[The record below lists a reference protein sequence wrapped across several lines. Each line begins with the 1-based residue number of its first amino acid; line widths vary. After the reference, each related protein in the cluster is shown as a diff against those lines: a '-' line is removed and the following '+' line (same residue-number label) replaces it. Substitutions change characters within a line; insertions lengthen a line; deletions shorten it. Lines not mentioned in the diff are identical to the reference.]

1 MLSFL
6 CTCMCMYNVHVGVL
20 PPMESAL
27 SQPVSSG
34 MGMGLGIG
42 TGMGTGIGTGMG
54 TGMGTGPG
62 AGNALIT
69 KTDGKNRAGFDYLFT
84 SLSPQYPTYSR

>member
-1 MLSFL
+1 
-6 CTCMCMYNVHVGVL
+6 
-20 PPMESAL
+20 MESAH

-34 MGMGLGIG
+34 MGMGLGLGTGVG
-42 TGMGTGIGTGMG
+42 TGMGTC
-54 TGMGTGPG
+54 PG

-69 KTDGKNRAGFDYLFT
+69 KTDGKNRAGFDYLFA

>member
-1 MLSFL
+1 
-6 CTCMCMYNVHVGVL
+6 
-20 PPMESAL
+20 MESAL

-34 MGMGLGIG
+34 MGMGLGLG
-42 TGMGTGIGTGMG
+42 TGVGTGMG

-69 KTDGKNRAGFDYLFT
+69 KTDGKNRAGFDYLFA